1 MALTRF
7 SILTRLRSPTSH
19 LAHGPRAPTC
29 PVLPCLWVL
38 VPAVLSH
45 PCAFFQISF
54 PWRISRITKKK
65 FLLFSNF
72 YRNRY
77 LKPSLDITSHCQRR
91 VLLFYSRH
99 MYTSQV
105 DSESPKGLVCITA
118 HWVSGA
124 YLVMG
129 SFVLR
134 RHTSHV
140 SRVHGWPEWKEE
152 EENAVHQASPFWPL
166 AHLPGTCG
174 LSFLA
179 LFPSLTSHS
188 VV

>member
-1 MALTRF
+1 MGPAPRRAPCCPACGCLCPL
-7 SILTRLRSPTSH
+7 SSPTH
-19 LAHGPRAPTC
+19 APSSES
-29 PVLPCLWVL
+29 PFLGEFLG
-38 VPAVLSH
+38 S
-45 PCAFFQISF
+45 Q
-54 PWRISRITKKK
+54 KKE